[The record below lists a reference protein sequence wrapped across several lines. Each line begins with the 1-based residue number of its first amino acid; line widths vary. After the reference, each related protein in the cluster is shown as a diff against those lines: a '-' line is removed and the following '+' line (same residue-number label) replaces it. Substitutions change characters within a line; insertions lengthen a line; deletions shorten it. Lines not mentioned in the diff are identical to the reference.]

1 MTTQV
6 LTQEELQSIKE
17 VQNKRRDLM
26 EQFGVI
32 ELTIQELEIQKQEL
46 RTELQTLKLKEI
58 EVGSI
63 LQNKYGEGTINVE
76 KGEFISSN

>member
-32 ELTIQELEIQKQEL
+32 ELTIQELEIQKQQL
-46 RTELQTLKLKEI
+46 RTELQTLKSKEI
-58 EVGSI
+58 EVGST

>member
-17 VQNKRRDLM
+17 VQDKRRDLM

-58 EVGSI
+58 EIGST

-76 KGEFISSN
+76 KGEFVSSN

>member
-6 LTQEELQSIKE
+6 LTQEELQNIKE
-17 VQNKRRDLM
+17 IQNKRRDLM

-32 ELTIQELEIQKQEL
+32 ELTIQELEIQKQQL
-46 RTELQTLKLKEI
+46 RTELQTLKSKEI
-58 EVGSI
+58 EVGST

>member
-1 MTTQV
+1 MTTKV

-17 VQNKRRDLM
+17 IQDKRRDLI

-32 ELTIQELEIQKQEL
+32 ELTIQELEIQKQQL
-46 RTELQTLKLKEI
+46 RTELQTLKSKEI
-58 EVGSI
+58 EVGST

>member
-17 VQNKRRDLM
+17 VQDKRRDLM

-32 ELTIQELEIQKQEL
+32 ELTIQELEIQKQQL
-46 RTELQTLKLKEI
+46 RTELQTLKSKEI
-58 EVGSI
+58 EVGST

>member
-17 VQNKRRDLM
+17 VQDKRRDLM

-32 ELTIQELEIQKQEL
+32 ELTIQELEIQKQQL
-46 RTELQTLKLKEI
+46 RTELQTLKSKEI

-63 LQNKYGEGTINVE
+63 LQNKYGEGTINIE

>member
-17 VQNKRRDLM
+17 IQNKRRDLM

-32 ELTIQELEIQKQEL
+32 ELTIQELEIQKQQL
-46 RTELQTLKLKEI
+46 RTELQTLKSKEI
-58 EVGSI
+58 EVGST

>member
-17 VQNKRRDLM
+17 IQDKRRDLI

-32 ELTIQELEIQKQEL
+32 ELTIQELEIQKQQL
-46 RTELQTLKLKEI
+46 RTELQTLKSKEI
-58 EVGSI
+58 EVGST

>member
-6 LTQEELQSIKE
+6 LTQEELQNIKE
-17 VQNKRRDLM
+17 IQDKRRDLM

-32 ELTIQELEIQKQEL
+32 ELTIQELEIQKQQL
-46 RTELQTLKLKEI
+46 RTELQTLKLKEF
-58 EVGSI
+58 EVGST
-63 LQNKYGEGTINVE
+63 LQSKYGEGTINVE

>member
-17 VQNKRRDLM
+17 IQNKRRDLM

-58 EVGSI
+58 EVGST

>member
-17 VQNKRRDLM
+17 IQDKRRDLM

-46 RTELQTLKLKEI
+46 RTELQTLKLKENK
-58 EVGSI
+58 VGSS
-63 LQNKYGEGTINVE
+63 LQTKYGEGTINVE
-76 KGEFISSN
+76 KGEFVSSN

>member
-1 MTTQV
+1 MTTKV
-6 LTQEELQSIKE
+6 LTQDELQSIKE

-32 ELTIQELEIQKQEL
+32 ELTIQELEIQKQQL
-46 RTELQTLKLKEI
+46 RTELQTLKSKEI
-58 EVGSI
+58 EVGST

>member
-17 VQNKRRDLM
+17 VQDKRRDLM

-58 EVGSI
+58 EVGST

>member
-32 ELTIQELEIQKQEL
+32 ELAIQELEIQKQEL

-58 EVGSI
+58 EVGST

-76 KGEFISSN
+76 KGEFIGSN

>member
-17 VQNKRRDLM
+17 IQNKRRDLM

-32 ELTIQELEIQKQEL
+32 ELTIQELEIQKQQL
-46 RTELQTLKLKEI
+46 RTELQTLKSKEI
-58 EVGSI
+58 EVGST
-63 LQNKYGEGTINVE
+63 LQNKYGEGTINIE

>member
-17 VQNKRRDLM
+17 VQDKRRDLM

-32 ELTIQELEIQKQEL
+32 ELTIQELEIQKQQL
-46 RTELQTLKLKEI
+46 NIWVQLDL
-58 EVGSI
+58 
-63 LQNKYGEGTINVE
+63 
-76 KGEFISSN
+76 

>member
-17 VQNKRRDLM
+17 VQDKRRDLM

-46 RTELQTLKLKEI
+46 RTELQTLKSKEI
-58 EVGSI
+58 EVGST

>member
-17 VQNKRRDLM
+17 IQDKRRDLM

-58 EVGSI
+58 EVGST

-76 KGEFISSN
+76 KGEFVSSN

>member
-32 ELTIQELEIQKQEL
+32 ELAIQELEIQKQEL

-58 EVGSI
+58 EVGST

>member
-17 VQNKRRDLM
+17 IQNKRRDLI

-32 ELTIQELEIQKQEL
+32 ELTIQELEIQKQQL
-46 RTELQTLKLKEI
+46 RTELQTLKSKEI
-58 EVGSI
+58 EVGST

>member
-1 MTTQV
+1 MITQV

-17 VQNKRRDLM
+17 IQNKRRDLM
-26 EQFGVI
+26 QQFGVI

-58 EVGSI
+58 EIGST

>member
-17 VQNKRRDLM
+17 VQAKRRDLM

>member
-58 EVGSI
+58 EVGST

>member
-46 RTELQTLKLKEI
+46 RTELQTLKSKEI
-58 EVGSI
+58 EVGST

>member
-17 VQNKRRDLM
+17 VQDKRRDLM

-32 ELTIQELEIQKQEL
+32 ELTIQELEIQKQQL
-46 RTELQTLKLKEI
+46 RTELQTLKSKEI